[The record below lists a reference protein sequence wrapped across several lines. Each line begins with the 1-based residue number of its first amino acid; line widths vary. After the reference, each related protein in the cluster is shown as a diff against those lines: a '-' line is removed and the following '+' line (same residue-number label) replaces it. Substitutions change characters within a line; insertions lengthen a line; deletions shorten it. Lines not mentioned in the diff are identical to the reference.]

1 MNKKIVFFDIDGTLL
16 DQEIGIPSST
26 IEGIQQL
33 KDNGHIPVI
42 CTGRTKA
49 MITKDILDIGF
60 DGIIAGAGTYVEYK
74 DKIIHNKVSDGTFAK
89 KIIPLLQEN
98 GVNFIVEGPEYIYFE
113 RNYKEKNY
121 GIAQF
126 IDNVV
131 GKSKIKIIDYN
142 DMKLNKFSCN
152 FPNEKCVKKLTPKL
166 KEMFYLVPHEG
177 TNFIE
182 LLPPGY
188 NKSKGIET
196 LINYLNIDRK
206 DTYAFGDSTN
216 DIEMLDYVQYG
227 IAMGNSYPKVLE
239 NAKYTTK
246 SIEED
251 GIYYGLKQ
259 FELI

>member
-1 MNKKIVFFDIDGTLL
+1 MNKKIIFFDIDGTLL
-16 DQEIGIPSST
+16 DQEIGIPTST

-60 DGIIAGAGTYVEYK
+60 EGIIAGAGTYVEYK
-74 DKIIHNKVSDGTFAK
+74 DKVIHNKVSDGAFAK

-113 RNYKEKNY
+113 RNYKEKDY

-126 IDNVV
+126 IDNAV

-142 DMKLNKFSCN
+142 DMRLNKFSCH
-152 FPNEKCVKKLTPKL
+152 FPDESSVKKLTPKL

-196 LINYLNIDRK
+196 LITYLNIDRK

-216 DIEMLDYVQYG
+216 DLEMLEYVEYG

-239 NAKYTTK
+239 NAKYQTK
-246 SIEED
+246 SIQED